1 MQMQTSTTETQLN
14 KRVLKL
20 SAVALAA
27 GLAAGA
33 AQAQSSVTLY
43 GIVDTGIGYQNNQAP
58 ALGATSG
65 GHASTRMINGI
76 WSGSRFGMKGSE
88 DLGGGTKAIFT
99 LEEGFNS
106 ATGAMAVS
114 GLAFNRQA
122 FVGLTDARLGT
133 FTAGRQYTAYYT
145 LLSPWSPTT
154 WLTGAFGAH
163 PGDIDSLD
171 TNYRANNS
179 FVFMSPTIG
188 GLTLGGSYS
197 IGGEPGSFNAGS
209 TWSAAAQYKNGP
221 LGIAAGIQRVNNS
234 AEGGGAW
241 GSFSTVSNA
250 GGQPAVSAL
259 NNGYQLAQAQQR
271 IAVTGG
277 WQFTPSFDISVS
289 YSNVQYVPGVNS
301 KFASEAVFNT
311 YGAVL
316 HWKATPALDLAG
328 GYSYTKAAK
337 ANGVTDGAQYQQ
349 IVFSQYYSLS
359 KRTAFYVLEAFTR
372 ANGQTLNASGAV
384 INATATVGD
393 GFNGTPSASR
403 NLFAAGA
410 GIVHRF

>member
-1 MQMQTSTTETQLN
+1 MQTSTTETQLN

>member
-1 MQMQTSTTETQLN
+1 MN
-14 KRVLKL
+14 KRVWKL
-20 SAVALAA
+20 SAAALAA

-33 AQAQSSVTLY
+33 AQAQTSVTLY
-43 GIVDTGIGYQNNQAP
+43 GVVDTGIGYQSNQAP

-65 GHASTRMINGI
+65 GKASTKMINGI
-76 WSGSRFGMKGSE
+76 WAGSRFGLKGSE

-106 ATGAMAVS
+106 ATGAQSVS

-122 FVGLTDARLGT
+122 YVGLTDARLGT
-133 FTAGRQYTAYYT
+133 FTAGRQYTSYYT

-179 FVFMSPTIG
+179 FVYTTPTIA
-188 GLTLGGSYS
+188 GLTVSGSYS
-197 IGGEPGSFNAGS
+197 MGGAPGSFNAGS

-221 LGIAAGIQRVNNS
+221 LGVAAGIQRVNNS
-234 AEGGGAW
+234 AAGGGAW
-241 GSFSTVSNA
+241 GSFSTVSNN
-250 GGQPAVSAL
+250 GSQPAVSAL

-277 WQFTPSFDISVS
+277 WQFTPALDLSVS
-289 YSNVQYVPGVNS
+289 YSNVQYIPGVNS

-316 HWKATPALDLAG
+316 HWKAIPTLDLAA

-349 IVFSQYYSLS
+349 FNLSQYYSLS
-359 KRTAFYVLEAFTR
+359 KRTAFYLLEAYTH
-372 ANGQTLNASGAV
+372 ASGQTLNASGAV
-384 INATATVGD
+384 IGATATIGD
-393 GFNGTPSASR
+393 GFNGTPSATRS
-403 NLFAAGA
+403 LFAVGA